1 MKKFLYD
8 RNDTMKILG
17 KQTTWIKI
25 ADNGIAQKDF
35 DNVLDAVTE
44 EYGSIFRR
52 IIFNAGIDFFS
63 LGYIYGQRAERAKKK
78 GLSMETTET
87 TK

>member
-1 MKKFLYD
+1 MKEFIYE
-8 RNDTMKILG
+8 RNETMKMLG
-17 KQTTWIKI
+17 HQTTWNKV
-25 ADNGIAQKDF
+25 ALGGVAQKDF

-44 EYGSIFRR
+44 EYGSIFKR
-52 IIFNAGIDFFS
+52 IILNAGIYFFA

-78 GLSMETTET
+78 GLSQETTET